1 MTEFI
6 AGAVT
11 LCLVIGTLIAGYHAY
26 MICIYTEIAHE
37 NAEKQADKLFR
48 DYAENCEYRVHQ
60 TVRIGIHDERRWAE
74 HEGAEN

>member
-11 LCLVIGTLIAGYHAY
+11 LCLVIGTLIAAYHAY
-26 MICIYTEIAHE
+26 MICIYRDIARE
-37 NAEKQADKLFR
+37 DAEERADRLFR

-60 TVRIGIHDERRWAE
+60 TVRIGIHDERR
-74 HEGAEN
+74 

>member
-26 MICIYTEIAHE
+26 MICIYRDIARE
-37 NAEKQADKLFR
+37 EAEERADRLFR
-48 DYAENCEYRVHQ
+48 EYTSHCEYRVHQ
-60 TVRIGIHDERRWAE
+60 TVRIGIHDEMERR
-74 HEGAEN
+74 

>member
-26 MICIYTEIAHE
+26 MICIYRDIARE
-37 NAEKQADKLFR
+37 DAEERADRLFR
-48 DYAENCEYRVHQ
+48 EYTEHCEYRVHQ
-60 TVRIGIHDERRWAE
+60 TVRIGIHDEMERR
-74 HEGAEN
+74 

>member
-26 MICIYTEIAHE
+26 MICIYRDIARE
-37 NAEKQADKLFR
+37 EAEERADRLFR
-48 DYAENCEYRVHQ
+48 DYAAHCEYRVHQ
-60 TVRIGIHDERRWAE
+60 TVRIGIHDEMERR
-74 HEGAEN
+74 

>member
-26 MICIYTEIAHE
+26 MICIYRDIARE
-37 NAEKQADKLFR
+37 DAEERADRLFR
-48 DYAENCEYRVHQ
+48 EYTEHCEYRVHQ
-60 TVRIGIHDERRWAE
+60 TVRIGIHDERR
-74 HEGAEN
+74 